1 MNDNS
6 VARKISK
13 EMNNQYVESIE
24 VINLDV
30 ILKDLFISDEL
41 KEEILEEGF
50 FDCYAGGDFEILIIT
65 YAYDKTLVALNNFS
79 SDPAEYLFHCT
90 DGSVWVSSM
99 LPAMEY
105 EEGGWYAGDEIIQVD
120 QTEPYENKDSWCYRS
135 LNKVNAYKS
144 LGVSV
149 ETMRK
154 IVEGL

>member
-1 MNDNS
+1 MNGKI
-6 VARKISK
+6 ARKINNL
-13 EMNNQYVESIE
+13 MNNDYIENVE
-24 VINLDV
+24 VVHVDA
-30 ILKDLFISDEL
+30 ILKDLFISDEI
-41 KEEILEEGF
+41 KEELLEEGF
-50 FDCYAGGDFEILIIT
+50 LAHYESGDYEIIVVT
-65 YAYDKTLVALNNFS
+65 YDYNKTLVALNNFP

-90 DGSVWVSSM
+90 DGTVWVSSM

-135 LNKVNAYKS
+135 LHKVNAYKS